1 MSTELENVQKAV
13 AEFDKVSAGIAALRS
28 QYEGVVYDV
37 TNPQGLRD
45 AKEARRAIAQ
55 PRIEIEKI
63 RKAAKAPILEL
74 GRKLDGEAKR
84 ITEELLAIETPITEQ
99 IQAEEAKI
107 EAARQAKIKA
117 EQDRVAAHQSAIAAM
132 RALAQAFTSAAD
144 PGAIAEQVGRLE
156 GGLGRDYEEFSE
168 EAERAREAAL
178 IALRAAHIDAMERQ
192 ERQKKEAEERAAE
205 QERLRQAREEFES
218 AREEQ
223 NRVNRIQELI
233 GGLRGPMHLTAV
245 AGAFLIKQEI
255 AKLNGAPIDDRY
267 AEFKDQAARVKSE
280 GLDRLCALLSAAEA
294 AEAERAQLEAQRK
307 EQAERQAEI
316 ERREAEQEQERLLRE
331 LREKGE
337 REQRELEERQQRET
351 EEKMKRLRERIDN
364 LGAGEIVGIVAAAL
378 QADVRM
384 VAARLA
390 QISVTEYQ
398 SIAQEKAA

>member
-1 MSTELENVQKAV
+1 MSTELENVTKAV
-13 AEFDKVSAGIAALRS
+13 AEFDKVAAGIAVLRK

-37 TNPQGLRD
+37 TTPDGMRD
-45 AKEARRAIAQ
+45 AKEARNAIAK

-74 GRKLDGEAKR
+74 GRKLDGEAHR
-84 ITEELLAIETPITEQ
+84 ITEELLAIEGPIDKQ
-99 IQAEEAKI
+99 IKAEEAKI
-107 EAARQAKIKA
+107 EADRQAKIKA
-117 EQDRVAAHQSAIAAM
+117 EQDRVAAHQGAIAAM
-132 RALAQAFTSAAD
+132 RALAQAFTCAAD
-144 PGAIAEQVGRLE
+144 PTAIAEQVNRLE

-168 EAERAREAAL
+168 EAESARESAL
-178 IALRAAHIDAMERQ
+178 VALRAAHIDAMERQ
-192 ERQKKEAEERAAE
+192 EREKKAAEERAAE
-205 QERLRQAREEFES
+205 QERLRQAREEFER
-218 AREEQ
+218 ARDEQ

-233 GGLRGPMHLTAV
+233 GGLRGPMHMTAV
-245 AGAFLIKQEI
+245 SGTLLLKQEI

-267 AEFKDQAARVKSE
+267 AEFKDQAAKVKSE
-280 GLDRLCALLSAAEA
+280 GLDRLCALLAAAEA

-316 ERREAEQEQERLLRE
+316 ERREAEQEQARLLRE

-337 REQRELEERQQRET
+337 REQRELEERQRREA
-351 EEKMKRLRERIDN
+351 EEKLNRLRERIEH

-390 QISVTEYQ
+390 QIPGADYQ
-398 SIAQEKAA
+398 SIAQEQAA